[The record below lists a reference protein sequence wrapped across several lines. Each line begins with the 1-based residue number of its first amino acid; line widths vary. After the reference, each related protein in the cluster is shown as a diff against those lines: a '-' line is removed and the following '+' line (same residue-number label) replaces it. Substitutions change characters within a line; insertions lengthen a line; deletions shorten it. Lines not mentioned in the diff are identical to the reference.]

1 MRYPVDNFKTLW
13 RSAFGFGESTDYGFH
28 EAEDLNLRTAGNSD
42 LGQKLFAISDGT
54 IKSVHSHAG
63 IPTFG
68 KHLFLEIK
76 GKWGTRWAHY
86 SHCDNIYVKTGDT
99 VKEGDLVATVGL
111 SGTTSAHC
119 HFAIVKKW
127 TQEDNVANSKPELD
141 NWESPFEFIEKYIKE
156 SEVTPVD
163 KIDYKSIWDKTG
175 DKLPNRAIA
184 KDTYFTPDDMKKLY
198 QDPTTGTVYVTVT
211 ADSINH
217 YMSLYRDLLDKAP
230 EVQIIEVEKIVEK
243 PVEVIKEVIK
253 TVEVPVYQPI
263 GQTTVLGALGA
274 LFDAFKRLIS

>member
-1 MRYPVDNFKTLW
+1 MNYPVKDFKTLW
-13 RSAFGFGESTDYGFH
+13 RSALGFKAPTDYGFH
-28 EAEDLNLRTAGNSD
+28 EAEDLNLKTPGNSD
-42 LGQKLFAISDGT
+42 LGQKLYAISDGVIKT
-54 IKSVHSHAG
+54 IHTHTG

-68 KHLFLEIK
+68 KHFFLEIK

-86 SHCDNIYVKTGDT
+86 CHCDDIFVKTGQE
-99 VKEGDLVATVGL
+99 VKEGDVIATVGL

-127 TQEDNVANSKPELD
+127 THEDNVANTEAELD
-141 NWESPFEFIEKYIKE
+141 NWEAPFEFIEKYINE
-156 SEVTPVD
+156 SEVTSM
-163 KIDYKSIWDKTG
+163 IDYKSIWDKTG
-175 DKLPNRAIA
+175 DKLPNRTILE
-184 KDTYFTPDDMKKLY
+184 DTYFTPDDMKKLY
-198 QDPTTGTVYVTVT
+198 MDPTTNKVYVTVT

-217 YMSLYRDLLDKAP
+217 YMSLYRDLRDKKP

-263 GQTTVLGALGA
+263 GQTTVLGALSA
-274 LFDAFKRLIS
+274 LFDALKRLIS